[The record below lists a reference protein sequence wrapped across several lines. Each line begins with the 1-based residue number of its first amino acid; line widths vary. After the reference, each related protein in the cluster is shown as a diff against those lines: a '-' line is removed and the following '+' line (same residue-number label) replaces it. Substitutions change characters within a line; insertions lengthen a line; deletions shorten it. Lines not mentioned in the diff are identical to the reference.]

1 MSASMS
7 ASLSARPLL
16 TVVVPVFDEEA
27 CIDAL
32 CKRLVALRER
42 MAPEAELELLFV
54 DDGSRDR
61 SLDMLDAVAAA
72 HPFVKV
78 VALSRNFGHQL
89 AVTAGIDHAREG
101 WIAIVDGDLQ
111 DPPEAIADM
120 FRRAKEGYDVVY
132 GQRVSRKGESAF
144 KRASAAVF
152 YRLLNWLCDIEIP
165 ADTGDFRVISARVAQ
180 SLKGMRERHRFIR
193 GMVPWVG
200 FRSAAFP
207 YERDARHAGATKYPL
222 RKMLQFAANAVLSF
236 TAKPL
241 ALATRFGALAVL
253 CGVIGAVYMLYLKLF
268 TDIPVPGVT
277 SILVTIVFFSGVQVM
292 LIGLLG
298 AYVARIFEEAKGRPL
313 YVVARTR
320 NL

>member
-1 MSASMS
+1 MTDGK
-7 ASLSARPLL
+7 PLL
-16 TVVVPVFDEEA
+16 TVVVPVFDEED
-27 CIDAL
+27 CVDAL
-32 CKRLVALRER
+32 CARLIALRER
-42 MAPEAELELLFV
+42 MRGEADVELLFV

-61 SLDMLDAVAAA
+61 SLGMLDAIAGR
-72 HPFVKV
+72 HPFMKL

-101 WIAIVDGDLQ
+101 WVAVIDGDLQ
-111 DPPEAIADM
+111 DPPEAIAEM
-120 FRRAKEGYDVVY
+120 FRRAREGESEGRGYDVVY
-132 GQRVSRKGESAF
+132 GQRIARAGESVF
-144 KRASAAVF
+144 KRASAAAF

-165 ADTGDFRVISARVAQ
+165 PDTGDFRVMSARVVRH
-180 SLKGMRERHRFIR
+180 LKEMRERHRYIR
-193 GMVPWVG
+193 GMVPWIG
-200 FRSAAFP
+200 FRSAAYA
-207 YERDARHAGATKYPL
+207 YERDARHAGETKYPL
-222 RKMLQFAANAVLSF
+222 RKMLQFAGNAILSF
-236 TAKPL
+236 TARPL
-241 ALATRFGALAVL
+241 ALATRLGALAVF
-253 CGVIGAVYMLYLKLF
+253 CGVIGAIYMLYIKLF

>member
-1 MSASMS
+1 MTDG
-7 ASLSARPLL
+7 RPLL
-16 TVVVPVFDEEA
+16 TVVVPVFDEED
-27 CIDAL
+27 CVDAL
-32 CKRLVALRER
+32 CARLIALRER
-42 MAPEAELELLFV
+42 MRGEADVELLFV

-61 SLDMLDAVAAA
+61 SLGMLDAIAAQ
-72 HPFVKV
+72 HPFMKL

-101 WIAIVDGDLQ
+101 WVAVIDGDLQ
-111 DPPEAIADM
+111 DPPEAIAEM
-120 FRRAKEGYDVVY
+120 FRRARAGEGEGQGYDVVY
-132 GQRVSRKGESAF
+132 GQRISRAGESVF
-144 KRASAAVF
+144 KRASAAAF

-165 ADTGDFRVISARVAQ
+165 PDTGDFRVMSARVVRH
-180 SLKGMRERHRFIR
+180 LKEMRERHRYIR
-193 GMVPWVG
+193 GMVPWIG
-200 FRSAAFP
+200 FRSAAYA

-222 RKMLQFAANAVLSF
+222 RKMLQFAGNAILSF
-236 TAKPL
+236 TARPL
-241 ALATRFGALAVL
+241 ALATRLGALAVF
-253 CGVIGAVYMLYLKLF
+253 CGVVGAIYMLYIKLF

>member
-1 MSASMS
+1 MTDGK
-7 ASLSARPLL
+7 PLL
-16 TVVVPVFDEEA
+16 TVVVPVFDEED
-27 CIDAL
+27 CVEAL
-32 CKRLVALRER
+32 CARLIALRER
-42 MAPEAELELLFV
+42 MRGEADVELLFV

-61 SLDMLDAVAAA
+61 SLGMLDAIAGR
-72 HPFVKV
+72 HPFMKL

-101 WIAIVDGDLQ
+101 WVAVIDGDLQ
-111 DPPEAIADM
+111 DPPEAIAEM
-120 FRRAKEGYDVVY
+120 FRRAREGESEGRGYDVVY
-132 GQRVSRKGESAF
+132 GQRIARAGESVF
-144 KRASAAVF
+144 KRASAAAF

-165 ADTGDFRVISARVAQ
+165 PDTGDFRVMSARVVRH
-180 SLKGMRERHRFIR
+180 LKEMRERHRYIR
-193 GMVPWVG
+193 GMVPWIG
-200 FRSAAFP
+200 FRSAAYA
-207 YERDARHAGATKYPL
+207 YERDARHAGVTKYPL
-222 RKMLQFAANAVLSF
+222 RKMLQFAGNAILSF
-236 TAKPL
+236 TARPL
-241 ALATRFGALAVL
+241 ALATRLGALAVF
-253 CGVIGAVYMLYLKLF
+253 CGVIGAIYMLYIKLF